1 MAERTGL
8 FCQTVDHMSEVDTT
22 GPRLPFF
29 WSDTRAAHD
38 LAAANVTAQTIVP

>member
-1 MAERTGL
+1 
-8 FCQTVDHMSEVDTT
+8 MSEVDTT